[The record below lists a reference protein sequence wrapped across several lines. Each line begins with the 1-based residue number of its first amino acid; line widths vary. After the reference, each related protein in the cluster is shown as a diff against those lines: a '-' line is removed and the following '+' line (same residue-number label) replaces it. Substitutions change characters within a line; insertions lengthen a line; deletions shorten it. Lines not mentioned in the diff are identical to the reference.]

1 LVGLIFGIFL
11 GVRARHRRRHSLVLT
26 SVVTGERGPKPK
38 LATEPGGGG
47 ERDGSGGAKP
57 RVSKKSSKG
66 KGFKQLTE
74 DPTAEDASE
83 LVLSEPRLTRS
94 SDGDLQEL
102 HGLHAHIIELTREL
116 GGGGE
121 GAGNGGGDGGG
132 GEGGVSLDAPAR
144 KTSSAARAKPK
155 VSKKRSKAGGFQQLT
170 GTPVE
175 IA

>member
-1 LVGLIFGIFL
+1 MVGLIFGIFL

-83 LVLSEPRLTRS
+83 LVLSEPRLT
-94 SDGDLQEL
+94 DDLQEL

-155 VSKKRSKAGGFQQLT
+155 VSKKRSKASRFAQQLVT
-170 GTPVE
+170 VSRIE